1 VNLKLNEDNFTEVL
15 HNRLEQYHRESRA
28 IPKRR
33 AEIDYAYKQ
42 RLSSANNVINK
53 TCLPKG
59 LIEKFPNNNLQLMV
73 LSGAKGSTVNT
84 MQISCLLGQIELE
97 GKEIKEILKTITIL
111 LAFYKMS
118 LSAND
123 HLIEF
128 QLIEIVI
135 FQLIEI
141 VVIS

>member
-1 VNLKLNEDNFTEVL
+1 VNLKLTEDNFTEVL

-97 GKEIKEILKTITIL
+97 GKEIKEILKTIIIL

-118 LSAND
+118 LSGSTITA
-123 HLIEF
+123 
-128 QLIEIVI
+128 V
-135 FQLIEI
+135 
-141 VVIS
+141 